1 MSETFNRGTGLI
13 VIEVR
18 ASNPNGDPDAEGEPR
33 TTGANRRGLISPVSF
48 KRKLRDLVA
57 DAEGPAFQAASTALG
72 LDRGHNR
79 FGILEARHRKRE
91 EITRMGPETFI
102 PAYWDARVFGN
113 TFLESMKGKDVP
125 KGPARDHFISTGAV
139 QFGPGI
145 SVSPIDIEY
154 GTLTNKAGVED
165 DKDRGMAPLA
175 WRFVPHAIYVMPF
188 FVNPL
193 GPQKRLHR
201 RGHRADEVYDPA
213 RLPRHR
219 LGRAAGRRDSARLVC
234 GAPQPPRLMPRL
246 ADRGCAHARKDRRSR
261 SSLYIPRRLPR
272 AVRSRSVGGGAW
284 PSPVRRGPVPQGVGR
299 PRPGMSPAPLA
310 HSAPDPSRAPQD
322 YAAHILAV
330 AAGAR
335 RRAEAMLRFAPPR
348 SARLA
353 DTVETAGRFH
363 DLGKLD
369 PEVQRG
375 LRSGRGA
382 RLDWD
387 HIDAGVA
394 HLAASGAEMAA
405 WLVRAHHAPGLPAR
419 GKHFDPDGFGPRL
432 RGRRADFDP
441 GDLDAAERNTA
452 QIRRTDTLLPQMLG
466 THAAAVGGI
475 APAKSKMV
483 HGLPLRL
490 CLSCLV
496 DADHEDTA
504 RFDADL
510 PPEPAREEPS
520 PRWDERLRALD
531 AYVANLPPSGNAERD
546 RQRGA
551 FYAACRDAPTDAPL
565 VACEGPVGIGKT
577 TAVPA
582 HLLRVAQARG
592 LRRIVV
598 VAPFTNVISQTADI
612 LRQALTLPGEDAEA
626 VVVEHHHR
634 ADFTS
639 RAARDLAVLWQ
650 VPVVVTTAVQFFE
663 TLAACGPGA
672 LRKLH
677 ALPGSA
683 IFLDEAHAALP
694 AHLWPQNWRW
704 LKQLTRN
711 WSCHVVLASG
721 SLARF
726 WENPDVID
734 PPEPPLP
741 ELLPATLRHD
751 VLTSE
756 RRRVRYASL
765 GRISSVGE
773 LIETVVAKP
782 GPRLVILNTV
792 QSAAVVAREMRAEG
806 HDVLHLSTALAP
818 KDRGPILDL
827 VKLKLRSG
835 LSDWSLV
842 ATSCVEAGVDLSF
855 QSRLQGTLLRHQP
868 DPDRGTNKSQRHVR
882 NRRSIRLSAGWN
894 GNHRASR
901 REKLRSNSS

>member
-1 MSETFNRGTGLI
+1 
-13 VIEVR
+13 
-18 ASNPNGDPDAEGEPR
+18 
-33 TTGANRRGLISPVSF
+33 
-48 KRKLRDLVA
+48 
-57 DAEGPAFQAASTALG
+57 
-72 LDRGHNR
+72 
-79 FGILEARHRKRE
+79 
-91 EITRMGPETFI
+91 
-102 PAYWDARVFGN
+102 
-113 TFLESMKGKDVP
+113 
-125 KGPARDHFISTGAV
+125 
-139 QFGPGI
+139 
-145 SVSPIDIEY
+145 
-154 GTLTNKAGVED
+154 
-165 DKDRGMAPLA
+165 
-175 WRFVPHAIYVMPF
+175 
-188 FVNPL
+188 
-193 GPQKRLHR
+193 
-201 RGHRADEVYDPA
+201 
-213 RLPRHR
+213 
-219 LGRAAGRRDSARLVC
+219 
-234 GAPQPPRLMPRL
+234 
-246 ADRGCAHARKDRRSR
+246 
-261 SSLYIPRRLPR
+261 
-272 AVRSRSVGGGAW
+272 
-284 PSPVRRGPVPQGVGR
+284 
-299 PRPGMSPAPLA
+299 MSPAPLA

-855 QSRLQGTLLRHQP
+855 RVAFRERFSVTSLIQIGGRTNRSGTFGTGGVFDFLLDGTGITAHPAAKNSAPILRNLLAQMNISDPAEVSSSAMAQEIAAGRLTERLREAERQCDYPEVSRLGRVIDADTKVVVVDPILAERIARRERVGFRCLLNGSVQLWIHQIYKLNVSNSPHSP
-868 DPDRGTNKSQRHVR
+868 DLYIWKLGYDPSFLGIMDGI
-882 NRRSIRLSAGWN
+882 IRLDKIISFGII
-894 GNHRASR
+894 
-901 REKLRSNSS
+901 